1 VVNGA
6 SFAPFT
12 ASIAPGEDL
21 TLFGQ
26 DLAPSSP
33 AYVSSTTPFP
43 TSLDSVQVT
52 IGGLPAPVFFAS
64 PGQVSVVVPFGV
76 TASATCGC
84 VQIQLTNSGALSNIL
99 TAYLGQTAPGVFT
112 VPAGGIGTGAV
123 EDAVTGALITTANP
137 AVAGETLAVYLT
149 GLGAVSPTVS
159 DGSPGSAYPNLS
171 NAAATLSVDFSGTAA
186 AAPSF
191 AGLNPTYAGL
201 YQMNVVVPTGLAS
214 GNNYLGISGPDA
226 YMSYLLIPI
235 GTSTASTGETAAA
248 KTPTASA
255 VPPRFRRPAVKPAT
269 KLRRVIQP
277 DK

>member
-1 VVNGA
+1 
-6 SFAPFT
+6 
-12 ASIAPGEDL
+12 
-21 TLFGQ
+21 
-26 DLAPSSP
+26 
-33 AYVSSTTPFP
+33 
-43 TSLDSVQVT
+43 
-52 IGGLPAPVFFAS
+52 
-64 PGQVSVVVPFGV
+64 
-76 TASATCGC
+76 
-84 VQIQLTNSGALSNIL
+84 VQIQLTNSGTLSNTL

-201 YQMNVVVPTGLAS
+201 YQMNVVVPTGLTN
-214 GNNYLGISGPDA
+214 GTNYLGISGPDS

-248 KTPTASA
+248 KIPTASA
-255 VPPRFRRPAVKPAT
+255 APPRFRRPAAKPAT